1 MARPEVTGRRP
12 LEEGSPS
19 ALAAYPGGPP
29 AMFAAYSIAAFC
41 KAHSISPDMF
51 FKLMRQGLGPKVFR
65 VGRRT
70 LISVPAAEEW
80 VREREAAAARDVAA

>member
-1 MARPEVTGRRP
+1 
-12 LEEGSPS
+12 
-19 ALAAYPGGPP
+19 
-29 AMFAAYSIAAFC
+29 MFAAYSIAAFC